1 MGETCGIQRVARTL
15 GERGWDEFPPLPIIH
30 QVCCTLTSLLTSRP
44 LYFQYSPS
52 TALGHST
59 HASPLDSEMQGPN
72 RDKSSLHVDL
82 SLACCC
88 ERRGKL

>member
-1 MGETCGIQRVARTL
+1 MIY
-15 GERGWDEFPPLPIIH
+15 
-30 QVCCTLTSLLTSRP
+30 QVCFTLTSLQTSRP

-52 TALGHST
+52 TSLGHST

-72 RDKSSLHVDL
+72 RDETSLYVDL
-82 SLACCC
+82 SSACRC